1 MRFGC
6 FTTEVGRIGAMA
18 DMGFDYV
25 ELGFRALAPLDD
37 DLAFAPILDRVLA
50 APLRAEALSGFI
62 PPFVGLS
69 VVGPSVDRAA
79 LRRYSETMI
88 GRAAQLGAQVVSVG
102 LGRARVIPE
111 AFPLQKAHD
120 QFRDFLGYV
129 TDLAAA
135 KGIIIGLEPL
145 NREETN
151 LINTVP
157 EALAVLREVSRPS
170 LRLTVDY
177 YHLLLAGGSVADLDA
192 AEGLVAHV
200 HTADAERQPP
210 GTAGTD
216 QLALLRAL
224 RECGYD
230 DRLSIEARFT
240 AFDREAPAALA
251 YLRGLWAQVS
261 SE

>member
-6 FTTEVGRIGAMA
+6 FTTEIGRIGALA

-37 DLAFAPILDRVLA
+37 DIAFAAILDRILA

-62 PPFVGLS
+62 PPFVALP

-79 LRRYSETMI
+79 LRRYTETMI
-88 GRAAQLGAQVVSVG
+88 GRAAQMGAKVVCIG
-102 LGRARVIPE
+102 IGRARAIPE
-111 AFPLQKAHD
+111 GFSVQRAYD
-120 QFRDFLGYV
+120 QFRDFLGFV
-129 TDLAAA
+129 TDVAAP
-135 KGIIIGLEPL
+135 KGITVGLEPL

-151 LINTVP
+151 LINTIP
-157 EALAVLREVSRPS
+157 ESLAMLREVSRPS
-170 LRLTVDY
+170 LRLVVDY
-177 YHLLLAGGSVADLDA
+177 YHLLLAGGSAADLEA
-192 AEGLVAHV
+192 AQGLVAHV
-200 HTADAERQPP
+200 HTADANRRPP
-210 GTAGTD
+210 GTEGTD

-224 RECGYD
+224 RACGYD

-240 AFDREAPAALA
+240 AFDREAPAALE
-251 YLRGLWAQVS
+251 YLRRLWAQVS